1 MYLVLQSADLGRDTD
16 DVEQILL
23 ETEWYVLILP
33 QLFPP
38 HDTANSAGLPMTWIY
53 RRLPLP
59 T

>member
-23 ETEWYVLILP
+23 ETEWCVLILP

-38 HDTANSAGLPMTWIY
+38 HDTAKSAGLPMT
-53 RRLPLP
+53 
-59 T
+59 

>member
-33 QLFPP
+33 QLFLL
-38 HDTANSAGLPMTWIY
+38 HDTQNPQVF
-53 RRLPLP
+53 
-59 T
+59 